1 MEPSL
6 SPALAASLAMVAPG
20 TPLRDGLERVLHAER
35 GALVV
40 IGDGPEV
47 LSICT
52 GGFLLDAEFSPQ
64 RLSELAKMDGAI
76 IVSSDA
82 SRIARAN
89 VHLMPSANVPTGETG
104 TRHRTAERVARSID
118 VPVVSVSAAMNLIT
132 VYRHAESHVFQR
144 VGRVMDRATQ
154 GLQSL
159 QRFRE
164 RFDVAL
170 TALTALEVSDDVTVR
185 DVVAVLQPAEQLV
198 RIAAE
203 TAGRLVELGADGQ
216 LLRLQLEEVTEGVAE
231 VRALVVRDYLCS
243 RSAELDAASDHKAH
257 LDGALEAM
265 SRLSFEEL
273 LEPHRVG
280 IAVGLLPRDEEL
292 DASLEPRGYR
302 ILHKLPRLSPT
313 LLDRLVGHFPSFQR
327 IMRASVADLEEVDGV
342 EEPAPDRSKRASR
355 GWPSPR
361 SSTATT
367 PDQAQKQA
375 QVGRPGILD
384 VRRYSAPPT
393 LRGLAQREP
402 VGGSCPLGALL
413 CST

>member
-1 MEPSL
+1 M
-6 SPALAASLAMVAPG
+6 AASLAMVAPG
-20 TPLRDGLERVLHAER
+20 TGLRDGLERVLHAER

-132 VYRHAESHVFQR
+132 VYRHGESHVFQR

-164 RFDVAL
+164 RFDAAL
-170 TALTALEVSDDVTVR
+170 TALTSLEIEDTVTVR

-216 LLRLQLEEVTEGVAE
+216 LLQLQLKEVTEGVDD
-231 VRALVVRDYLCS
+231 VRGLVLQDYLCS
-243 RSAELDAASDHKAH
+243 GTSESGSSVSHVTTDQKAPRHNASD
-257 LDGALEAM
+257 
-265 SRLSFEEL
+265 
-273 LEPHRVG
+273 
-280 IAVGLLPRDEEL
+280 
-292 DASLEPRGYR
+292 
-302 ILHKLPRLSPT
+302 
-313 LLDRLVGHFPSFQR
+313 
-327 IMRASVADLEEVDGV
+327 
-342 EEPAPDRSKRASR
+342 
-355 GWPSPR
+355 
-361 SSTATT
+361 
-367 PDQAQKQA
+367 
-375 QVGRPGILD
+375 
-384 VRRYSAPPT
+384 
-393 LRGLAQREP
+393 
-402 VGGSCPLGALL
+402 
-413 CST
+413 